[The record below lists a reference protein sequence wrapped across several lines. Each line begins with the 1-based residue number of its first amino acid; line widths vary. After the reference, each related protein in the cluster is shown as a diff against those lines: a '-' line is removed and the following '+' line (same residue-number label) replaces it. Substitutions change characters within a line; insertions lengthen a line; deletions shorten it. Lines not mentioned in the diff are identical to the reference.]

1 MCVFSFPELQSSSC
15 GNPGVPPKGILYGT
29 RFNVGDKIR
38 YSCVSGYVLDGHPQL
53 TCVTNAGNAAVWDF
67 PVPICRGKHWA
78 LHSYCDCCMMGCTVY
93 TAFVSLIC
101 EYMCFCQWR
110 TVLCDSRALTMLM
123 FICSTECIL
132 STVERLRYEVIWVL
146 MLSTYFST
154 SLYTKRSKYPL
165 FR

>member
-1 MCVFSFPELQSSSC
+1 MKKRDFEELLHTAIHWTLTYVLYSGETVRFTMLKHYINTPIWRWTNKNNIFPFLFSELQRSSC

-78 LHSYCDCCMMGCTVY
+78 VYVTVY
-93 TAFVSLIC
+93 VIAAWWDVQYIPAFVSLLVC
-101 EYMCFCQWR
+101 
-110 TVLCDSRALTMLM
+110 V
-123 FICSTECIL
+123 
-132 STVERLRYEVIWVL
+132 
-146 MLSTYFST
+146 FSPVAY
-154 SLYTKRSKYPL
+154 SPL
-165 FR
+165 WF